1 MHRTEGA
8 NNIGNLFVDS
18 LPGTRVEENWLNAT
32 QEELCGFIEGA
43 GLTLK
48 TAITETRD
56 QLNTALR
63 TVFAPMVAGTKMWF
77 YQNVAPAGWTLDAVP
92 GDELLAVKGGAQ
104 AYNVAGGTVAGSWTV
119 AGLTKDAH
127 THAFTQPNGHGN
139 HAALTVNAHTNHTAL
154 ALNNH
159 TALALNNENAHT
171 HTGPNHNHEW
181 YIGNAA
187 ANHDQT
193 YNAAGNV
200 VSIPVGVGKDA
211 GRQHLIYSSV
221 VTDLP
226 TNDAWTNKAGTGAT
240 AAGSIHAHTFSQ
252 NITAHGFSQNITA
265 HSAHVFGT
273 NIDAHSAHAGGS
285 VNAQSNATISSAGS
299 WRPKARLGI
308 ICTKD

>member
-8 NNIGNLFVDS
+8 NNIGNLFVDR

-32 QEELCGFIEGA
+32 QEEICGFIEGA

-56 QLNTALR
+56 QLNAALR

-77 YQNVAPAGWTLDAVP
+77 YQDVAPAGWTLDAVP

-104 AYNVAGGTVAGSWTV
+104 AYNAAGGTVAGTWTV

-127 THAFTQPNGHGN
+127 THAFTQPN
-139 HAALTVNAHTNHTAL
+139 NHTAL

-159 TALALNNENAHT
+159 TALALNNESSHLHQWFKKNA
-171 HTGPNHNHEW
+171 NNVS
-181 YIGNAA
+181 
-187 ANHDQT
+187 DQT
-193 YNAAGNV
+193 YNAAGNLINFV
-200 VSIPVGVGKDA
+200 PTAKLA
-211 GRQHLIYSSV
+211 GFNTIHVL
-221 VTDLP
+221 DN
-226 TNDAWTNKAGTGAT
+226 TNGPNAEGYT
-240 AAGSIHAHTFSQ
+240 AAGSAHAHTFSQ

-265 HSAHVFGT
+265 H
-273 NIDAHSAHAGGS
+273 AGGS
-285 VNAQSNATISSAGS
+285 VNAQSNATISSAAT